1 MELLKSS
8 NLVNNFIDSS
18 ALTIGTF
25 DGMHLGHI
33 HLIEKMLH
41 LSKTANNYSVV
52 LTFNPNPFI
61 VLNNLNKVIITKN
74 NIVSGVINITEMENF
89 LDKN

>member
-8 NLVNNFIDSS
+8 NLVKDFINSS
-18 ALTIGTF
+18 SLTIGTF

-41 LSKTANNYSVV
+41 LSKKSNRCSVV

-61 VLNNLNKVIITKN
+61 VLNNLEKSKYQLIN
-74 NIVSGVINITEMENF
+74 N
-89 LDKN
+89 DKRFEILRSLGS